1 MKQIKN
7 NTIIK
12 HSLPRTGKLSTGQT
26 VSNYHLLPRETLK
39 AEGWLPVVDNIPK
52 YNPSTQYIKETT
64 YTIGKDSVIK
74 NYIID
79 AIPAAEPSEFELMQA
94 KIDEQQRSI
103 NLLQSELART
113 RN

>member
-26 VSNYHLLPRETLK
+26 VSNYHLLPHETLK

-52 YNPSTQYIKETT
+52 YNPSTHYIKETT

-79 AIPAAEPSEFELMQA
+79 AIPASVPSELELIQA
-94 KIDEQQRSI
+94 QLDGQKRSI